1 MEDKRELTKELLA
14 GSLRDLMMTT
24 SFKKITIKM
33 ITDGANVI
41 RPTFYKHFQD
51 KYEVLEWIFQ
61 KEVIEKIEVLIEN
74 NMEDEVIRLLC
85 KRIGAN
91 MEFYRQA
98 LKIEGPNSLYQIMN
112 SSLYRCT
119 LKIIKKHML
128 LLPKELDFLTVEQ
141 IARFYTTSLTSILY
155 DWILNDSI
163 LSSEQMVSAYNY
175 LTTKSIHEMIN
186 ECVKKSL

>member
-14 GSLRDLMMTT
+14 GSFRDLMMTT
-24 SFKKITIKM
+24 SFEKITIKM

-186 ECVKKSL
+186 TLPD

>member
-1 MEDKRELTKELLA
+1 
-14 GSLRDLMMTT
+14 
-24 SFKKITIKM
+24 
-33 ITDGANVI
+33 
-41 RPTFYKHFQD
+41 
-51 KYEVLEWIFQ
+51 
-61 KEVIEKIEVLIEN
+61 
-74 NMEDEVIRLLC
+74 
-85 KRIGAN
+85 

-186 ECVKKSL
+186 TLPD

>member
-24 SFKKITIKM
+24 SFEKITIKM

-41 RPTFYKHFQD
+41 RSTFYKHFQ
-51 KYEVLEWIFQ
+51 E